1 MTTTYERLEQIELER
16 NEVMGSVEFSEWCK
30 ELGVSSSYC
39 NREGIYRA
47 NEMMG
52 SYDFGKKI
60 EINLVDSENSRI
72 FTK

>member
-1 MTTTYERLEQIELER
+1 MITTYERLEQIELER

-39 NREGIYRA
+39 NRESIHRA

-60 EINLVDSENSRI
+60 EINLVESENSRI

>member
-1 MTTTYERLEQIELER
+1 MTTTYERLEQIEWER
-16 NEVMGSVEFSEWCK
+16 NEVMGSVEFHNWCT

-39 NREGIYRA
+39 NREGIHRA

-52 SYDFGKKI
+52 SYDFGKNI